1 MGVGIMILHWS
12 PKSPFVRKV
21 MVAAHE
27 KGLTERLE
35 LVRNPVAMTKPNAEL
50 MRVNPLSKL
59 PTLELP
65 DGVVLQDSGVI
76 CAYLDALE
84 DPPTLFPVA
93 GRARWQTAARHALV
107 NGLLEVLVLLR
118 NERERPDGARSQPHI
133 DAFEIKKAAA
143 LREIASWPPEPCGQT
158 IDIVQISTGCLLGY
172 LDFRY
177 TDEDW
182 RGTYPALGDWYE
194 TFAARPSAIA
204 TRPS

>member
-1 MGVGIMILHWS
+1 MILHWS

-27 KGLTERLE
+27 KGLVDRIER
-35 LVRNPVAMTKPNAEL
+35 VRNPVAMTKPNSEL
-50 MRVNPLSKL
+50 MLVNPLSKL

-65 DGVVLQDSGVI
+65 EGIVLQDSGVI

-84 DPPTLFPVA
+84 GPATLFPHE
-93 GRARWQTAARHALV
+93 GTAYWRDLGRHALV

-133 DAFEIKKAAA
+133 DAFEVKKAAA
-143 LREIASWPPEPCGQT
+143 LREIASWPLEPCGQT
-158 IDIVQISTGCLLGY
+158 IDIVQVTTGCLLGY
-172 LDFRY
+172 LDFRFA
-177 TDEDW
+177 DEDW
-182 RGTYPALGDWYE
+182 RGACPTLAQWYQ

-204 TRPS
+204 TVPS

>member
-1 MGVGIMILHWS
+1 MILHWS
-12 PKSPFVRKV
+12 PRSPFVRKV

-27 KGLTERLE
+27 KGLVDRIE

-59 PTLELP
+59 PTLEVP
-65 DGVVLQDSGVI
+65 DGIVLQDSGVI

-84 DPPTLFPVA
+84 GPATLFPA
-93 GRARWQTAARHALV
+93 GGQAFWQGLARHALL

-133 DAFEIKKAAA
+133 DAFEVKKAAT
-143 LREIASWPPEPCGQT
+143 LREIASWPPEPCGQE
-158 IDIVQISTGCLLGY
+158 IDIVQITTGCLLGY

-177 TDEDW
+177 ADEDW
-182 RGTYPALGDWYE
+182 RAAYPTLAEWYE

-204 TRPS
+204 TVPS

>member
-1 MGVGIMILHWS
+1 MILHWS

-27 KGLTERLE
+27 KGLTDRLE
-35 LVRNPVAMTKPNAEL
+35 LVRNPVAMTAPNAEL

-65 DGVVLQDSGVI
+65 DGIVLQDSGVI

-84 DPPTLFPVA
+84 GPATLFPVA
-93 GRARWQTAARHALV
+93 GQARWQVQARHALV
-107 NGLLEVLVLLR
+107 NGLLDVLILLR

-133 DAFEIKKAAA
+133 DAFEVKKAAA
-143 LREIASWPPEPCGQT
+143 LREIAHGPLEPCGQS
-158 IDIVQISTGCLLGY
+158 IDIVQITTGCLLGY

-177 TDEDW
+177 PDDDW
-182 RGTYPALGDWYE
+182 RGAYPTLAEWYG

-204 TRPS
+204 TQPA

>member
-1 MGVGIMILHWS
+1 MILHWS

-27 KGLTERLE
+27 KGLTDRLE
-35 LVRNPVAMTKPNAEL
+35 LVRNPVAMTAPNAEL

-65 DGVVLQDSGVI
+65 DGIVLQDSGVI

-84 DPPTLFPVA
+84 GPATLFPVA
-93 GRARWQTAARHALV
+93 GQARWQVQARHALV
-107 NGLLEVLVLLR
+107 NGLLDVLILLR

-133 DAFEIKKAAA
+133 DAFQVKKAAA
-143 LREIASWPPEPCGQT
+143 LETIEQWQLEPCGQT
-158 IDIVQISTGCLLGY
+158 IDMVHITVGCMLGY

-177 TDEDW
+177 AADDW
-182 RGTYPALGDWYE
+182 RTTCPALARWYE
-194 TFAARPSAIA
+194 GFAARPSAIA
-204 TRPS
+204 TQPA